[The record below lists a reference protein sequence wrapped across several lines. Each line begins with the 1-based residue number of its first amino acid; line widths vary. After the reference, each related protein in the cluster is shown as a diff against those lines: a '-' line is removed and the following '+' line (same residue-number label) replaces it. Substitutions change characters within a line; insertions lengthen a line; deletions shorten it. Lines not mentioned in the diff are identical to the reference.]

1 MRKSE
6 MSHDLIDCTGTS
18 YGKTVT
24 KGNSARQALI
34 SVHAETSDPYSEPF
48 GKLRTGSA
56 KTVMVILSSAKDLEI
71 LRRPPSAGLL
81 RMTLGWGT

>member
-1 MRKSE
+1 
-6 MSHDLIDCTGTS
+6 MSHGFSDCTGTS

-48 GKLRTGSA
+48 DSVRACPELVDG
-56 KTVMVILSSAKDLEI
+56 IN
-71 LRRPPSAGLL
+71 
-81 RMTLGWGT
+81 

>member
-1 MRKSE
+1 MSESTLVRKSE

-48 GKLRTGSA
+48 DSVRACPELVDG
-56 KTVMVILSSAKDLEI
+56 IN
-71 LRRPPSAGLL
+71 
-81 RMTLGWGT
+81 